1 MSNRFFEQVI
11 GKIFGKQSSSEAF
24 IHEILDRSEKELE
37 EFAQWQLSNE
47 KVRVLKEVKEA
58 YLLKQKQL
66 PSAID
71 VHVLE
76 TQYSNGFAISYHP
89 KFANGGFRNMFDYFK
104 EVVLAN
110 GYKLSQADR
119 RILDKVDYEQTVEKW
134 YLKPQTL
141 DAGAQMTNQRFGNV
155 LIEKVDI
162 DRKPSYIKLMANIY
176 QDRMFTKAE
185 PFNQLFQL
193 IFKS

>member
-1 MSNRFFEQVI
+1 MSKSFFDQIV
-11 GKIFGKQSSSEAF
+11 GKLFGRQSPSEAF
-24 IHEILDRSEKELE
+24 VHEMLERSERELE
-37 EFAQWQLSNE
+37 EYAQWQFSNE
-47 KVRVLKEVKEA
+47 KDNVLNEVKDA
-58 YLLKQKQL
+58 YILKQQQL
-66 PSAID
+66 PADID

-76 TQYSNGFAISYHP
+76 TQYANGFAISYHP
-89 KFANGGFRNMFDYFK
+89 RFAKGGFRNMFDYFK
-104 EVVLAN
+104 EVVLEN
-110 GYKLSQADR
+110 GYRLSQADR
-119 RILDKVDYEQTVEKW
+119 RIIDKGDYEQTIEKW

-141 DAGAQMTNQRFGNV
+141 DADAKLTNQRYGNV

-185 PFNQLFQL
+185 PFNHLFQL